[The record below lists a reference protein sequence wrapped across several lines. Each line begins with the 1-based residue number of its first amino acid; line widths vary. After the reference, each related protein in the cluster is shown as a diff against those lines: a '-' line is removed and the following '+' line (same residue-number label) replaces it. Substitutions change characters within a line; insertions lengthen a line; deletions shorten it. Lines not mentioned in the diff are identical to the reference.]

1 MAHLAPK
8 VPTTRSADF
17 VYYVAD
23 IGAVD
28 PLNLTT
34 IAAKPKCA
42 AQRIRFFS
50 AAGGAV
56 VVRPEV
62 GAQQQV
68 AAANGDYDV
77 TITLAANVDYTTEF
91 PITHLVSTAATISA
105 VVMWWYGT
113 GVDINK

>member
-17 VYYVAD
+17 VHYVAD

-34 IAAKPKCA
+34 ISAKPKCA

-50 AAGGAV
+50 VAGGAV

-68 AAANGDYDV
+68 EAAAGNFDV
-77 TITLAANVDYTTEF
+77 TITLAANYTTEF